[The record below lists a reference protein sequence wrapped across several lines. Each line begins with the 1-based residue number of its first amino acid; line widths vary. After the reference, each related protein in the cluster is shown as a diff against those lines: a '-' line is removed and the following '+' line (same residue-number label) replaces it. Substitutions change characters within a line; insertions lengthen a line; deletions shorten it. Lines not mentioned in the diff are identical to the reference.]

1 MSSNI
6 LFKSTGRTTNYMP
19 ISVNT
24 TKNEILEKYAR
35 SSFSSANDWPNDS
48 PSAGRY
54 DIKNSD
60 TKLILLNEKKTF
72 VNDERRLAKCDLE
85 IFDFKYLNSLL
96 VTFEGQNSG

>member
-24 TKNEILEKYAR
+24 SKNEILEKYAR
-35 SSFSSANDWPNDS
+35 SSFSSANDWPSES

-72 VNDERRLAKCDLE
+72 VNNNKLRT
-85 IFDFKYLNSLL
+85 I
-96 VTFEGQNSG
+96 